1 MGMIRYISLL
11 LFIGLAWGQSEE
23 IIINLLNGELIKG
36 DVIEVVPNQYIV
48 VRTEGGEQKRI
59 SYAHIDYI
67 LHNAGL
73 ANVIQAAAEEAKKK
87 MATAIFSNPDIGFLT
102 VHAYNDNVKLKIS
115 GVNDVQSLPREYF
128 ELEHGTY
135 ILKAFGE
142 GLESEKV
149 TVDVERQ
156 KTTKVEI
163 NLNPKQRA
171 KAVWYS
177 MMFPGGGQFYEGSK
191 SRVRGLI
198 YAGTFIGTGALL
210 SKGISTYSNENK
222 LLDQYQA
229 NYQAAT
235 SAADIDAT
243 WALYEQQS
251 ATVNDAQTN
260 LMILSTTLVSAWLT
274 SVIDSYFFSGL

>member
-1 MGMIRYISLL
+1 MIRYTSLL
-11 LFIGLAWGQSEE
+11 LFIGFAWGQSDR

-48 VRTEGGEQKRI
+48 VRTEGRERKRI
-59 SYAHIDYI
+59 SYADIDYI
-67 LHNAGL
+67 LHNGGL
-73 ANVIQAAAEEAKKK
+73 TNLIQAAAEEAKKK
-87 MATAIFSNPDIGFLT
+87 MATAVSSNPDIGFLT
-102 VHAYNDNVKLKIS
+102 VHTYNDNVKLKID
-115 GVNDVQSLPREYF
+115 GVNDVQSLPMEYF

-135 ILKAFGE
+135 IFKAFGE

-156 KTTKVEI
+156 KTTKIEI
-163 NLNPKQRA
+163 TLNPKQRG
-171 KAVWYS
+171 KAVLYS
-177 MMFPGGGQFYEGSK
+177 MMFPGGGQIYTGSK

-198 YAGTFIGTGALL
+198 YAATFIGTGALL
-210 SKGISTYSNENK
+210 NQGISSYSDENK

-260 LMILSTTLVSAWLT
+260 LMILSTTLVSAYLT
-274 SVIDSYFFSGL
+274 SIIDAYFFSDLK